1 MHHKQSQLFAQL
13 SVVAL
18 FRLFHHGNV
27 SFQLVLLCKSGCIQ
41 SGQHLVMFVASPVCT
56 CKAHDLECLTNFFGA
71 HQVRTCAQVYKF
83 ALLIEA
89 DFFALRQIFNQ
100 FYFIRLFFLLHK
112 FDCFLSGQSKALDL

>member
-41 SGQHLVMFVASPVCT
+41 SGQHLVVFVASPVCA
-56 CKAHDLECLTNFFGA
+56 CKAHDLECLANFFGA

-89 DFFALRQIFNQ
+89 DLSILWKIFDKLH
-100 FYFIRLFFLLHK
+100 FIWLIFLFEK
-112 FDCFLSGQSKALDL
+112 CDRILS